1 MGRISD
7 VPSFPIGRRGRY
19 SRRRSPGISGIIQ
32 RGLRAIDYRGRSNLQ
47 IINYD
52 GAYPSLFQVDI
63 GTFVAYRHLSESA
76 AAAILVRMDAAHAEC
91 CIVMEAKVEP
101 REEWLGAGM
110 RSEDVEHV

>member
-7 VPSFPIGRRGRY
+7 VPSFPIDRRGRY

-32 RGLRAIDYRGRSNLQ
+32 RGLRAIDYCGRSNLQ

-63 GTFVAYRHLSESA
+63 DAFVAYRRLSGSA
-76 AAAILVRMDAAHAEC
+76 AATVLVQVDAAHAE
-91 CIVMEAKVEP
+91 
-101 REEWLGAGM
+101 
-110 RSEDVEHV
+110 

>member
-7 VPSFPIGRRGRY
+7 VPSFPIDRRGRY

-32 RGLRAIDYRGRSNLQ
+32 RGLRAIDYCGRSNLQ

-52 GAYPSLFQVDI
+52 GAYPSLFKS
-63 GTFVAYRHLSESA
+63 TSALSS
-76 AAAILVRMDAAHAEC
+76 LTDVYQNPPQPPYWFGWTLPTLSG
-91 CIVMEAKVEP
+91 CIVLEP
-101 REEWLGAGM
+101 RGAGT